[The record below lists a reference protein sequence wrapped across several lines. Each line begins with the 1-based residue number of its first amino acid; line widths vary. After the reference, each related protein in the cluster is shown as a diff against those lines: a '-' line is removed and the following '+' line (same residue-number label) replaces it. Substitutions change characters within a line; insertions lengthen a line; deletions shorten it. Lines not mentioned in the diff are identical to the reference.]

1 MHTDRKEISMKARL
15 APVAALAIVGLLA
28 VAPLATAS
36 SAGDASQTTLKGEVI
51 DTACYLDHGA
61 RGAKHQQCAL
71 HCIASGVAPSLL
83 TDDGKLY
90 LLLPPHGAHDA
101 YDKVKTL
108 AAETVTVKGKLMSS
122 HGITALE
129 VMAVE

>member
-1 MHTDRKEISMKARL
+1 MKARF
-15 APVAALAIVGLLA
+15 APVAALAIVGSLA
-28 VAPLATAS
+28 VAPIATA
-36 SAGDASQTTLKGEVI
+36 DAAQTTLKGEVI

-61 RGAKHQQCAL
+61 RGAKHKQCAL
-71 HCIASGVAPSLL
+71 NCIASGVAPSLL

-90 LLLPPHGAHDA
+90 ILLPPHGQHDA
-101 YDKVKTL
+101 YDKVKTM

-122 HGITALE
+122 GGITGLE